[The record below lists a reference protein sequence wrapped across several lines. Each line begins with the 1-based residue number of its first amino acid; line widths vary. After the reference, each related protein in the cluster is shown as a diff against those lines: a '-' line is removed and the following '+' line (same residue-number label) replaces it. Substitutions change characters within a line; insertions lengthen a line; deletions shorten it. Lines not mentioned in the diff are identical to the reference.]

1 MLESYHSNLYEYHT
15 YRSLISL
22 EKSDEN
28 QCSNTYSKITKTLTP
43 TLEHRYKL
51 QLPGIREYFGED
63 IAFYFSFMNF
73 YNQYLV
79 YIALIGFVAYVFE
92 YITYTDDDVE
102 SSSGM

>member
-1 MLESYHSNLYEYHT
+1 MKINARIHT
-15 YRSLISL
+15 QRLRKL
-22 EKSDEN
+22 KSRFA
-28 QCSNTYSKITKTLTP
+28 
-43 TLEHRYKL
+43 LEHRYKL

-102 SSSGM
+102 SSSGT